1 MLSGVRRRRRKP
13 ADQASQVHPATP
25 LPVGRQCAG
34 LQAGGE
40 GHFAVLDD
48 GTKIA
53 SPRFLRRAEKK
64 LRRAQKD
71 LSRRQKGSRNRE
83 KARVKAARAHA
94 RVADATSTT
103 SSPRRSSAK
112 TRR

>member
-1 MLSGVRRRRRKP
+1 VLGGI
-13 ADQASQVHPATP
+13 D
-25 LPVGRQCAG
+25 LG
-34 LQAGGE
+34 L

-71 LSRRQKGSRNRE
+71 LPRKDKGSRNRE

-94 RVADATSTT
+94 KVAGARRDFHHKLSTQVIRENQAVT
-103 SSPRRSSAK
+103 
-112 TRR
+112 